1 MEIQVEERLEEVITN
16 TTNNNDTIAPLATK
30 PVTPEKDRKK
40 KESESQS
47 ETESTGLCGG
57 RRYVSDLNS
66 LDPTTKFPTNWM
78 SDRADYDSEATV
90 DDNERYCL
98 DKSESGDV
106 RAINVKDD
114 VDFLR
119 QRLLAEEKEKEI
131 LDAAIEKK
139 NPEKCGLQYWEKRG
153 QTQQLM
159 NSVCC
164 HSTYVKKKRI
174 SRRLLVLV
182 TITTYYQY
190 LNPKACPVLNYSDS
204 DASKIRTTEKD
215 TTKQKPWCVK
225 KDPQEKD
232 IFLLPLAG
240 NISSLWSIST
250 STESIENRING
261 ICQQEAT

>member
-1 MEIQVEERLEEVITN
+1 MLDAFALICGNLQQGDKENKNTDLEDLESLLAQEEEAEEDGLFENEQYKKRLAKEAQEAKENNLAEVELLVKESLEAVITN
-16 TTNNNDTIAPLATK
+16 TTNNNNTIAPLATK

-139 NPEKCGLQYWEKRG
+139 IRKNVGYNIGKNEGK
-153 QTQQLM
+153 
-159 NSVCC
+159 
-164 HSTYVKKKRI
+164 
-174 SRRLLVLV
+174 
-182 TITTYYQY
+182 
-190 LNPKACPVLNYSDS
+190 LNN
-204 DASKIRTTEKD
+204 
-215 TTKQKPWCVK
+215 
-225 KDPQEKD
+225 
-232 IFLLPLAG
+232 
-240 NISSLWSIST
+240 
-250 STESIENRING
+250 
-261 ICQQEAT
+261 

>member
-1 MEIQVEERLEEVITN
+1 MNDLDSLVVHEEQAEEDGLIEKEQYENQSSEESRKDKENNLAEVELQVEERLEAVITN
-16 TTNNNDTIAPLATK
+16 TTNNNNTIAPLATK

-90 DDNERYCL
+90 DDNEHYCL

-131 LDAAIEKK
+131 LDAS
-139 NPEKCGLQYWEKRG
+139 
-153 QTQQLM
+153 M
-159 NSVCC
+159 
-164 HSTYVKKKRI
+164 KKK
-174 SRRLLVLV
+174 
-182 TITTYYQY
+182 
-190 LNPKACPVLNYSDS
+190 
-204 DASKIRTTEKD
+204 
-215 TTKQKPWCVK
+215 
-225 KDPQEKD
+225 
-232 IFLLPLAG
+232 
-240 NISSLWSIST
+240 
-250 STESIENRING
+250 
-261 ICQQEAT
+261 